1 MKWILAGI
9 LAVAMCGC
17 EPAPLYRVSLYHANG
32 TSEYWN
38 SRNVFLNDGFVTFHD
53 EETGERVHVSGD
65 IVVEVERNAE
75 KP

>member
-9 LAVAMCGC
+9 LAVVLCGC
-17 EPAPLYRVSLYHANG
+17 ERAPLYRVSLYHANG
-32 TSEYWN
+32 TTQYWN
-38 SRNVFLNDGFVTFHD
+38 TRNVFLDGGFATFYD
-53 EETGERVHVSGD
+53 EETEERMHVSGN